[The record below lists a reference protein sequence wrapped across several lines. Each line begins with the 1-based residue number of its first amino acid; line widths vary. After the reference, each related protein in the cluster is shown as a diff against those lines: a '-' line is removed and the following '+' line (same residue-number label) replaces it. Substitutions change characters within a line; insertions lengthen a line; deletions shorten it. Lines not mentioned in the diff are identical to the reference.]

1 MCFCLRAWRNY
12 HIYTYVLPRRT
23 NDKLSGVSASPSSR
37 TPSWIC
43 QLTVWLGTSALV
55 LETGPEEPGV
65 GSSETERSQ
74 ATTWRYWHHH
84 SPAKTLHQPAD
95 GTPFPVQSPL
105 PGAPSITVP
114 SAGCSLEN
122 LHASTLTKAM
132 FTQSQWCLFKSSFQ
146 LYLLL

>member
-1 MCFCLRAWRNY
+1 MFSLEEQTTSFRECLRPLPLELPAESVSWLCDWELLPWFWRQALKNQVWAPLKLN
-12 HIYTYVLPRRT
+12 VLKRQR
-23 NDKLSGVSASPSSR
+23 D
-37 TPSWIC
+37 
-43 QLTVWLGTSALV
+43 GTDIITAQQ
-55 LETGPEEPGV
+55 
-65 GSSETERSQ
+65 R
-74 ATTWRYWHHH
+74 
-84 SPAKTLHQPAD
+84 LHQPAD